1 MVISTYLYSSTDI
14 TRVSRPPPIRI
25 VSYEKTTI
33 YDGDKSYTPR
43 YEKDREHLMPNDQL
57 VVVKNEARTTS
68 RPSSPMRHHSRVG
81 SSRGK
86 AKRED

>member
-1 MVISTYLYSSTDI
+1 MS
-14 TRVSRPPPIRI
+14 RASRPPPINI
-25 VSYEKTTI
+25 ASYEKTTI

-43 YEKDREHLMPNDQL
+43 YEKNREHLMPLDPL
-57 VVVKNEARTTS
+57 TVVKNDARTTS